1 MKGSPDIAIVGM
13 SCVFPGAAD
22 LTAYWNN
29 ILAKLDA
36 TSDPPDDWGID
47 QFFDP
52 ESEENDRTYCK
63 RGGWLGDLATFN
75 PVELGVMPNAVDGGE
90 PDHFL
95 ALQSAYDALVDA
107 GYNTDLLE
115 RYKQRCEVIIGRGTY
130 VNRGN
135 ATAIQHVVG
144 IESVLGALKKLRPQ
158 MDQQELSELRREL
171 KDSLP
176 PFNSDTS
183 ASLVP
188 NIITGRIANRLDM
201 MGANY
206 IVDAACA
213 SSLVAVDHAVR
224 DLQTGRCDMAV
235 AGGVHASTPPVILV
249 IFSHLKA
256 LSREGKIKPFDP
268 TADGTLL
275 GEGVGMLVLKRLEDA
290 TRDRDR
296 VYAVIK
302 GVGVSSD
309 GRALGLLA
317 PRLEG
322 EVLAIERA
330 YEAAGVSPDT
340 VGLVEAHGTGTV
352 VGDGTEVDALVSV
365 FGKRVASLPDIALGS
380 VKSMISHTM
389 PASGA
394 AGLIKAALALH
405 HRVLPPTICEK
416 PQAKLES
423 DDSRFYVN
431 TEARP
436 WIHDSALSPRR
447 AGVNSFGF
455 GGVNAHAVLEEY
467 LGDSL
472 APWQQT
478 EWESELFVVSGE
490 TVDEIAQSAQQLIT
504 QASAT
509 PQIPLRNLAWQTNCA
524 KPIGSERLTVVA
536 TSHDDLVKKLEKALP
551 KLQEPGVERIKMRG
565 GVYYSAR
572 KLAREGKVAL
582 MFPGEG
588 AQYPNMLK
596 DICLH
601 FPEVREV
608 FELVDRAFRDHTRSR
623 LPSQVVFPPPGHKSD
638 LIWSM
643 DAGAEAVF
651 CANQALLKLV
661 QGLGIKHDAVLG
673 HSTGEHTALLA
684 AGIVKPDSDEEFIE
698 HVLGVNRAFEDLKS
712 KIPEGTLVAVGGAP
726 RERLEELVAENP
738 DELFIALD
746 NCANQVVICGT
757 GNGVDKLIDG
767 LAGGTAVCQRLPM
780 ARAYHTPWFRIFSDR
795 LRGYFQDAKIDKP
808 SIPAYSCVSAD
819 RFPDD
824 EEGIRDLVVVSW
836 SSTVRFRDAVNKM
849 YDDGVR
855 VFLEAGP
862 RGNLSGFVGDIL
874 RGKEHI
880 ALPADIRTRSGIS
893 QLHHMLAQLLAHG
906 GDANLEHLYHRRAAD
921 VEPKVLRGPRVKISS
936 GLQPMKLPEDRKPLP
951 APVAEPAPA
960 APEFPVATEP
970 GVAPSSVP
978 PGMTPVPAVTAAA
991 TPPAG
996 PATSREAAMLAHMTS
1011 MADFVTAQNR
1021 VMSDY
1026 LRRKG
1031 RTSAAAVLGPPQ
1043 SAALTPAPFVDVVA
1057 PQADGQ
1063 SARVTRRLTLS
1074 RDKLFLDHTLG
1085 RGISEEDPSLDALP
1099 VVPLAVT
1106 LEILAEAA
1114 AALAP
1119 GLVCTGMR
1127 DVRASQWIVFD
1138 EPEID
1143 LELEVRILAPG
1154 EVDAKVRLA
1163 KDVGRPRPPCA
1174 EAVLLFA
1181 EQHPTDRPR
1190 PVRFT
1195 KERASSWRPEEL
1207 YSKGMFHGPA
1217 FRAVAGMTAVAEDG
1231 CRSAMLSLPR
1241 ENLIAG
1247 EPQPRFLLDPVLL
1260 DAAGQVVAFW
1270 SQEVVQPR
1278 ADIFPYGLD
1287 RLECFAPPPPPGTA
1301 VECRVFVTHLDDRT
1315 LISDIEIVDAEE
1327 RLLYRLH
1334 SWKDRRF
1341 TPPGPFWDLRIAP
1354 REQVLSSPAE
1364 ELLGAGSGDPDV
1376 AAVQLEAFPDEFY
1389 ETSHGIWQRAMAA
1402 IVLSREERVVLS
1414 ASAMTPS
1421 RRREWL
1427 TGRIAAKD
1435 AVRRLL
1441 QRRFGQM
1448 PAYADVEIVADEAG
1462 RISATGAWRR
1472 RWGVSPSVSLAH
1484 SGKTAVALAILD
1496 PSRPAGVDLEPVD
1509 RSLGEVESVGFTPA
1523 ERKLLDGLEPAQRS
1537 SWALRFW
1544 CAKEAAGKAAGAG
1557 LRPSPQAWQVVSF
1570 NTHDGE
1576 VVVSSA
1582 SQAMRYTCL
1591 TRQTAA
1597 FIFSFVSETVSIQ

>member
-1 MKGSPDIAIVGM
+1 MKGAPDIAIVGM

-36 TSDPPDDWGID
+36 TSDPPEDWGTE
-47 QFFDP
+47 QFFDA

-95 ALQSAYDALVDA
+95 ALQAAYDALVDA

-144 IESVLGALKKLRPQ
+144 IESLLGALKKLRPE

-171 KDSLP
+171 KESLP

-256 LSREGKIKPFDP
+256 LSRQGKIKPFDP

-275 GEGVGMLVLKRLEDA
+275 GEGVGMVVLKRLQDA

-296 VYAVIK
+296 IYAVIK

-322 EVLAIERA
+322 EILAIERA
-330 YEAAGVSPDT
+330 YEAAGVSPET

-352 VGDGTEVDALVSV
+352 IGDGTEVEALKAV

-416 PQAKLES
+416 PQAKLQS

-436 WIHDSALSPRR
+436 WIHDSSLSPRR
-447 AGVNSFGF
+447 AGINSFGF

-467 LGDSL
+467 LGDSP

-490 TVDEIAQSAQQLIT
+490 SVSGVEQSAQRLL
-504 QASAT
+504 ARARET
-509 PQIPLRNLAWQTNCA
+509 PRIPLRNLAWQTNCST
-524 KPIGSERLTVVA
+524 PIGHDRMTVVA
-536 TSHDDLVKKLEKALP
+536 TSHEDLAQKLEKAIP

-596 DICLH
+596 DLCLH

-608 FELVDRAFRDHTRSR
+608 FELIDRAFRDHTRSR
-623 LPSQVVFPPPGHKSD
+623 LPSQVVFPPPGHKSE

-651 CANQALLKLV
+651 CANQAVLKLV
-661 QGLGIKHDAVLG
+661 QALGIQHDAVLG

-726 RERLEELVAENP
+726 RERLEELVAQNP

-757 GNGVDKLIDG
+757 GDGVDKLIDG

-780 ARAYHTPWFRIFSDR
+780 ARAYHTPWFQIFSDR

-824 EEGIRDLVVVSW
+824 EAAIRDLVVVSW

-880 ALPADIRTRSGIS
+880 ALPTDIRTRSGIS

-906 GDANLEHLYHRRAAD
+906 GDANLEHLYRRRAAD
-921 VEPKVLRGPRVKISS
+921 VEPKVQRGPRVKISS
-936 GLQPMKLPEDRKPLP
+936 GLQPMKLREDRQPAPPAAPAREPAPQTPSAPPEASRIPPGLERAPAPRPLP
-951 APVAEPAPA
+951 AATDPAQP
-960 APEFPVATEP
+960 
-970 GVAPSSVP
+970 PS
-978 PGMTPVPAVTAAA
+978 
-991 TPPAG
+991 
-996 PATSREAAMLAHMTS
+996 SREAVMLAHLTS

-1021 VMSDY
+1021 VMADY

-1031 RTSAAAVLGPPQ
+1031 RTPAPAAPSGPTSAVE
-1043 SAALTPAPFVDVVA
+1043 TAPFVDAVA
-1057 PQADGQ
+1057 QTEGNT
-1063 SARVTRRLTLS
+1063 ARLTRRLSLS
-1074 RDKLFLDHTLG
+1074 RDALFLDHTLG
-1085 RGISEEDPSLDALP
+1085 RGVSEDDPSLDALA

-1114 AALAP
+1114 ATLVP

-1143 LELEVRILAPG
+1143 LELEVKLLAPG
-1154 EVDAKVRLA
+1154 EVEAKVRLA

-1181 EQHPTDRPR
+1181 QERPTGQPR
-1190 PVRFT
+1190 AFQFT
-1195 KERASSWRPEEL
+1195 KERPSSWAAEDL
-1207 YSKGMFHGPA
+1207 YRKGMFHGPA
-1217 FRAVAGMTAVAEDG
+1217 FRAVTSMTTVAEDG
-1231 CRSAMLSLPR
+1231 CRSGMVSLPR
-1241 ENLIAG
+1241 ENLIVG
-1247 EPQPRFLLDPVLL
+1247 EPQPRFLFDPILL

-1287 RLECFAPPPPPGTA
+1287 RLECFAAPPAPGTA
-1301 VECRVFVTHLDDRT
+1301 LECRVFVTHLDERT
-1315 LISDIEIVDAEE
+1315 LISDIEIVDAEG
-1327 RLLYRLH
+1327 RLIYRLQ

-1341 TPPGPFWDLRIAP
+1341 APPGPFWDLRIAP
-1354 REQVLSSPAE
+1354 REQVLSVPAE
-1364 ELLGAGSGDPDV
+1364 ELLGPGMADPDV
-1376 AAVQLEAFPDEFY
+1376 AAVQLEAFSQEFF
-1389 ETSHGIWQRAMAA
+1389 ETSHGIWQRALAA
-1402 IVLSREERVVLS
+1402 IVLSREERNLFA
-1414 ASAMTPS
+1414 ASAMTPA

-1441 QRRFGQM
+1441 HRRFGQM
-1448 PAYADVEIVADEAG
+1448 PAYADVEIVADGAG
-1462 RISATGAWRR
+1462 RISATGAWSQ
-1472 RWGVSPSVSLAH
+1472 RWGVKPVVSLAH
-1484 SGKTAVALAILD
+1484 SGNTAVALAILD
-1496 PSRPAGVDLEPVD
+1496 PSRPAGIDLEPAD
-1509 RSLGEVESVGFTPA
+1509 RDVRDVEALGFTDA
-1523 ERKLLDGLEPAQRS
+1523 ERELLDGVDPAHRAA
-1537 SWALRFW
+1537 WGLRFW
-1544 CAKEAAGKAAGAG
+1544 CAKEAAGKAAGTG

-1576 VVVSSA
+1576 VLVA
-1582 SQAMRYTCL
+1582 STSDAMRYTCL
-1591 TRQTAA
+1591 TRLTAA
-1597 FIFSFVSETVSIQ
+1597 FIFSFVTETVSTQ